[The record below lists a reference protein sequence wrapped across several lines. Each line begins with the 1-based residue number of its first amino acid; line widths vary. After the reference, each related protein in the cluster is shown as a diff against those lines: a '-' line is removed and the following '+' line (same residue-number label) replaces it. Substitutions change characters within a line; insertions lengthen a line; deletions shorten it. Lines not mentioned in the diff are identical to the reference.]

1 MRGRRLHRSP
11 TAIVRAFYLALSMIA
26 PSVAAMGFIVYA
38 NRDLVE
44 CQQAI
49 DSFKSDY
56 YIFPKE
62 P

>member
-1 MRGRRLHRSP
+1 M
-11 TAIVRAFYLALSMIA
+11 RAFYLALSMLA
-26 PSVAAMGFIVYA
+26 PSIAAMGFIVYA

-44 CQQAI
+44 CRQAI
-49 DSFKSDY
+49 ASFKSDY

>member
-1 MRGRRLHRSP
+1 MR
-11 TAIVRAFYLALSMIA
+11 VFYLALSMIA
-26 PSVAAMGFIVYA
+26 PSIVAMGFIVFA

-56 YIFPKE
+56 YIFPKV

>member
-11 TAIVRAFYLALSMIA
+11 YAIVRAFYLALSMIA
-26 PSVAAMGFIVYA
+26 PSIVAMGFIVYA